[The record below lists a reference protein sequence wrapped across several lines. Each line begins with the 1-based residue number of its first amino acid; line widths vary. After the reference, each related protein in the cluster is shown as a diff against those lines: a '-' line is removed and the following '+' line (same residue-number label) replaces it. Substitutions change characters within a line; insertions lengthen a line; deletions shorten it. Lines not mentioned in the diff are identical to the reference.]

1 MTLRKDFDP
10 RLATGETTVTGR
22 DIEMLRAIDRFGSM
36 HRAADELGRSYP
48 HLQRRVVELED
59 AIGQL
64 TRRVRG
70 GKNGGGTHLTSEARD
85 LIQQFERLRV
95 ELTGV
100 TTVPES
106 IITGTVREQYG
117 ELATVR
123 TAAGDIA
130 ARVPTPADDVE
141 IAVRAD
147 AVVLMEPDSPRHTH
161 TSLRNQIP
169 GTVSDLAV
177 DDATATVTVEIADG
191 VPIESVVTEESVDRL
206 GLAVGTAVIA
216 AFKTTAA
223 RGTPVESNEVV

>member
-10 RLATGETTVTGR
+10 HLATGETTVTGR
-22 DIEMLRAIDRFGSM
+22 DIEMLRAIDQCGSM
-36 HRAADELGRSYP
+36 HRAAEKLGRSYP

-64 TRRVRG
+64 TRRERG
-70 GKNGGGTHLTSEARD
+70 GTDGGGTRLTPEARD

-95 ELTGV
+95 ELAGV

-123 TAAGDIA
+123 TAAGDVT
-130 ARVPTPADDVE
+130 ARVPTRADEVE
-141 IAVRAD
+141 IAVRGD
-147 AVVLMEPDSPRHTH
+147 AVVLMEPHSPPHDH
-161 TSLRNQIP
+161 TSLRNQLS
-169 GTVSDLAV
+169 GVVSDLAV
-177 DDATATVTVEIADG
+177 GDATATVTVEIADG
-191 VPIESVVTEESVDRL
+191 VPLTSVVTEESVDRL
-206 GLAVGTAVIA
+206 GLAAGTEVIA

-223 RGTPVESNEVV
+223 RGTPVDA

>member
-10 RLATGETTVTGR
+10 HLATGETTVTGR
-22 DIEMLRAIDRFGSM
+22 DIEMLRAIDQFGSM
-36 HRAADELGRSYP
+36 HRAAEKLGRSYP

-64 TRRVRG
+64 TRRERG
-70 GKNGGGTHLTSEARD
+70 GTDGGGTRLTPEARD

-95 ELTGV
+95 ELAGV

-106 IITGTVREQYG
+106 VITGTVREQYG

-123 TAAGDIA
+123 TAAGDIT
-130 ARVPTPADDVE
+130 ARVPTRADEVE

-147 AVVLMEPDSPRHTH
+147 AVVLMEPHSPPHDH
-161 TSLRNQIP
+161 TSLRNQLS
-169 GTVSDLAV
+169 GVVSDLTV
-177 DDATATVTVEIADG
+177 GDATATVTVEIADG
-191 VPIESVVTEESVDRL
+191 VPLTSVVTEESVERL
-206 GLAVGTAVIA
+206 DLAAGTEVIA

-223 RGTPVESNEVV
+223 RGTPVDA